1 MEEKEEEKEEEEE
14 EGKEEEEEVKMV
26 DSVGVGEKGGCL
38 SFPRNMC
45 VSRKGADA
53 NLLGFF
59 LQLARFN
66 QLHNLPYMQMKLD
79 NKI

>member
-53 NLLGFF
+53 IF
-59 LQLARFN
+59 
-66 QLHNLPYMQMKLD
+66 
-79 NKI
+79 

>member
-1 MEEKEEEKEEEEE
+1 MEEKEEEREEEEE

-53 NLLGFF
+53 NF
-59 LQLARFN
+59 LSYFLC
-66 QLHNLPYMQMKLD
+66 NLQDSINY
-79 NKI
+79 KICHSCN